1 MRYAAGVDERG
12 QPIDVRDPLA
22 ATLAEIAAG
31 AAGDPDRLDPDRL
44 ADGLLGLTAV
54 FGTDLPA
61 DPRFT
66 DPTRAA
72 LRRLYAEGA
81 RAVIAAP

>member
-1 MRYAAGVDERG
+1 MKPCG
-12 QPIDVRDPLA
+12 P
-22 ATLAEIAAG
+22 LAEIAAT
-31 AAGDPDRLDPDRL
+31 AAGDPDRL

-66 DPTRAA
+66 DPVRAA